1 MKDMSLHSEKQI
13 SGQSVLTHPFFCHV
27 KKDITD
33 VVSVSGSFI
42 VRGMCFILIIRF
54 KMDE

>member
-13 SGQSVLTHPFFCHV
+13 PGQSVLTHPFFCHV